1 MHVEEWS
8 WRVEDAIVEID
19 EGLWQIDL
27 GFQGRRGIISAYLLR
42 GQGRGGAHRNRAIVV
57 VAASRDSPAAW
68 DWNWGAFLARWSRI
82 SISIMR
88 ARQVSS
94 LARIQKSLCMR
105 IHSVCLT

>member
-42 GQGRGGAHRNRAIVV
+42 GQGE
-57 VAASRDSPAAW
+57 AALIETGPSSSLPHLEQPCTAW

-88 ARQVSS
+88 AGQVSS